1 MLFRQLNCHLRS
13 DQKMILRILMVLI
26 SLASHTAFS
35 GDVIPGE
42 RLSDLSIADR
52 GELVL
57 SDGDVE
63 YKPWSYP
70 QQPGKVHVVQYMAAT
85 MSASKIQE
93 PFRDKMGTDL
103 PQDNA
108 FLSTTILNLDEA
120 MWGTS
125 GMVVSKLK
133 SSKQAFPYAVMVVDE
148 KGAGLSQWQLE
159 KENSA
164 VIVTDAAGVVRYFK
178 QGSMTEAEIDSTL
191 ALIRQYIDKD
201 GAIKTAQP

>member
-1 MLFRQLNCHLRS
+1 
-13 DQKMILRILMVLI
+13 MISRIFIVLVC
-26 SLASHTAFS
+26 LASHTVFA
-35 GDVIPGE
+35 GGVTPGA
-42 RLSDLSIADR
+42 RLNDLSIADK

-57 SDGDVE
+57 SDDDVE

-103 PQDNA
+103 PQDNV

-125 GMVVSKLK
+125 GMVVSELK
-133 SSKQAFPYAVMVVDE
+133 SSKQEFPHAIMVVDE
-148 KGAGLSQWQLE
+148 KGLGLGQWQLE

-178 QGSMTEAEIDSTL
+178 QGKMTEAEIDSTL

-201 GAIKTAQP
+201 SANKTAQH

>member
-1 MLFRQLNCHLRS
+1 
-13 DQKMILRILMVLI
+13 MILRILMVLI
-26 SLASHTAFS
+26 SLVSHTAFS
-35 GDVIPGE
+35 GDVTPGE
-42 RLSDLSIADR
+42 KLSDLSIADR

-133 SSKQAFPYAVMVVDE
+133 SSKQEFPHAVMVVDE